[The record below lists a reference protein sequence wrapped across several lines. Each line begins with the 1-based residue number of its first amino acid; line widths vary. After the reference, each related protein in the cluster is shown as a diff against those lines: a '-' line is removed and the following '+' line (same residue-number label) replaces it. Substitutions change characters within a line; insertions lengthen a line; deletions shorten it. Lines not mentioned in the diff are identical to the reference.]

1 MTSPQPHFLLLRDP
15 ERVPRPP
22 RCARTSEARA
32 PPNTIPCFNPD
43 AIGAA
48 QLEPLKCLNL
58 RASIVRQTD
67 LLASLRAKLTGRPET
82 PSKRASLSGRR
93 GGARPVDADRGKDD
107 PEAGALADAAVHLDA
122 PAVPIDDAVNDR
134 EPEPRALA
142 DVLGGEERI
151 EDPRQHVGRDA
162 GTVVAHGDLDLAV
175 APRGDNLDRA
185 ARCASG
191 GEADRRCRRCCARAP
206 APAGAA
212 RPRASSCAAPARSPC
227 CAPPRAGRRP
237 ASPAPRPPL
246 APPPRSKA
254 RWSWSG
260 SRPRAARGC

>member
-185 ARCASG
+185 ARLAL
-191 GEADRRCRRCCARAP
+191 ADRLGGVRDQVHEHLIQLAAEATHPQPRIDLLVDPHVAQAV
-206 APAGAA
+206 AKQIDGVDDAA
-212 RPRASSCAAPARSPC
+212 REHQLLLALLVPAR
-227 CAPPRAGRRP
+227 
-237 ASPAPRPPL
+237 
-246 APPPRSKA
+246 
-254 RWSWSG
+254 
-260 SRPRAARGC
+260 